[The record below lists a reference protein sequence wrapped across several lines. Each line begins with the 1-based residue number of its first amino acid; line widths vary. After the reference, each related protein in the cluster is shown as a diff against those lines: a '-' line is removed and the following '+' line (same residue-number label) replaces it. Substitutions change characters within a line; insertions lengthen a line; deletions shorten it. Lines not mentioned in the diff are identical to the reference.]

1 VTRKL
6 IHIVWKLKLNGHSSW
21 IVAEEFQFAN
31 ESTTTLAR
39 GEGERSWA
47 YAEALWNMGMST
59 GQAEAWAYAEA
70 WA

>member
-1 VTRKL
+1 MTRKL
-6 IHIVWKLKLNGHSSW
+6 INIVWKLKLNGHSSW

-47 YAEALWNMGMST
+47 YAEALWNDT
-59 GQAEAWAYAEA
+59 WV
-70 WA
+70 